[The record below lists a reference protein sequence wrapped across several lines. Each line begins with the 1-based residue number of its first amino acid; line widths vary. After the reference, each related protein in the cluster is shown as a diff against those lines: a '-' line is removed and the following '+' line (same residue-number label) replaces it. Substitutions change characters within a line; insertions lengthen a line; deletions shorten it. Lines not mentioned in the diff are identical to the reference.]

1 MSLSSV
7 EGRRAAAVLEE
18 TIRKLTFLEAIS
30 PDILQHRDELT
41 KFVGDEVSQII
52 GDQRLLEERYEGLIS
67 QRSKLRGVANNFR
80 YKLVQTEIEGVSRS
94 LRNSTK
100 SLCQNLKDNPDISG
114 NLFKIQRERQD
125 LIEIIEQTINEVGTL
140 HACLAHLNFRTA

>member
-67 QRSKLRGVANNFR
+67 QRSKLRGVANKFR
-80 YKLVQTEIEGVSRS
+80 Y
-94 LRNSTK
+94 
-100 SLCQNLKDNPDISG
+100 
-114 NLFKIQRERQD
+114 
-125 LIEIIEQTINEVGTL
+125 
-140 HACLAHLNFRTA
+140 

>member
-67 QRSKLRGVANNFR
+67 QRSKLRGVANKFR
-80 YKLVQTEIEGVSRS
+80 YKLRS
-94 LRNSTK
+94 LRG
-100 SLCQNLKDNPDISG
+100 C
-114 NLFKIQRERQD
+114 
-125 LIEIIEQTINEVGTL
+125 
-140 HACLAHLNFRTA
+140 

>member
-52 GDQRLLEERYEGLIS
+52 GDQRLLEERYEGLI
-67 QRSKLRGVANNFR
+67 L
-80 YKLVQTEIEGVSRS
+80 S
-94 LRNSTK
+94 L
-100 SLCQNLKDNPDISG
+100 IH
-114 NLFKIQRERQD
+114 I
-125 LIEIIEQTINEVGTL
+125 
-140 HACLAHLNFRTA
+140 

>member
-52 GDQRLLEERYEGLIS
+52 GDQRLLE
-67 QRSKLRGVANNFR
+67 
-80 YKLVQTEIEGVSRS
+80 
-94 LRNSTK
+94 
-100 SLCQNLKDNPDISG
+100 
-114 NLFKIQRERQD
+114 
-125 LIEIIEQTINEVGTL
+125 
-140 HACLAHLNFRTA
+140 

>member
-67 QRSKLRGVANNFR
+67 QRSKLRGVANKFR
-80 YKLVQTEIEGVSRS
+80 YKLVQTEIEGKFPCFASSKVSFGEERS
-94 LRNSTK
+94 LDDRVLLYPHAQRKWIIAWSRNHWLGK
-100 SLCQNLKDNPDISG
+100 RGRRALCRGGQTH
-114 NLFKIQRERQD
+114 QTRQ
-125 LIEIIEQTINEVGTL
+125 
-140 HACLAHLNFRTA
+140 C

>member
-67 QRSKLRGVANNFR
+67 QRSKLRGVANKFR
-80 YKLVQTEIEGVSRS
+80 NKLVQTEIEGESRS

-100 SLCQNLKDNPDISG
+100 SLCQNLKDNPDRSG

>member
-67 QRSKLRGVANNFR
+67 QRSKLRGVANKKKWR
-80 YKLVQTEIEGVSRS
+80 LTSYG
-94 LRNSTK
+94 
-100 SLCQNLKDNPDISG
+100 
-114 NLFKIQRERQD
+114 
-125 LIEIIEQTINEVGTL
+125 
-140 HACLAHLNFRTA
+140 

>member
-1 MSLSSV
+1 M
-7 EGRRAAAVLEE
+7 
-18 TIRKLTFLEAIS
+18 
-30 PDILQHRDELT
+30 
-41 KFVGDEVSQII
+41 QIMKKN
-52 GDQRLLEERYEGLIS
+52 E
-67 QRSKLRGVANNFR
+67 NHN
-80 YKLVQTEIEGVSRS
+80 KLVQTEIEGVSRS